1 MTGKKMSKETRS
13 HMSKSHK
20 KLIPHPNSLKNLKFG
35 YKISEEQKQ
44 YLREINS
51 GENNPTHIY
60 SDEQIL
66 KAKKLLDEGMKQID
80 VAKQLNMGK
89 STIGR
94 IARGETRKNILD

>member
-1 MTGKKMSKETRS
+1 MYHYNTKGIYIVTNKKNGK
-13 HMSKSHK
+13 
-20 KLIPHPNSLKNLKFG
+20 F
-35 YKISEEQKQ
+35 Y
-44 YLREINS
+44 S

-89 STIGR
+89 STVGR